1 MDYKTAFAL
10 YESFLHF
17 YHLDHSNAAVHMAPV
32 RYSPITFRL
41 AEALA
46 DNSLGIYIQVVNEG
60 WSERELRQ
68 VMTDLGKYEEDKGR

>member
-1 MDYKTAFAL
+1 MYNTAFAL

-46 DNSLGIYIQVVNEG
+46 DNSLGIYVQVVNEG
-60 WSERELRQ
+60 WSEKEISQ
-68 VMTDLGKYEEDKGR
+68 VMADKGRYVEDRGR